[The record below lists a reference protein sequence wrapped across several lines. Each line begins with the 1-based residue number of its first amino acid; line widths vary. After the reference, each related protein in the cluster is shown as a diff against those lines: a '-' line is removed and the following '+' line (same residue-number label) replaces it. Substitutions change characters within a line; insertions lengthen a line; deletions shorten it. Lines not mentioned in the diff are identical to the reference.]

1 MKKIIALIMTMA
13 LLLGAA
19 AVAENAQPAKV
30 YNWADYEEQAKEIGG
45 EFVPAGG
52 IGLKIFAPK
61 GWEQV
66 KEAEVFGLRTAGV
79 EEKDPA
85 FCILSVQVLPV
96 AGDAFVEE
104 LKKSNP
110 TVTLAE
116 EQLNGYDVV
125 SYELT
130 DSNGIKAQ
138 GVALTSKDG
147 TKTVTFSFAPVTD
160 ANAKVVELVKA
171 SLQHEEENK

>member
-1 MKKIIALIMTMA
+1 MKKIIALIMTIA
-13 LLLGAA
+13 LLLSAA
-19 AVAENAQPAKV
+19 AVAENAQPAKA

-45 EFVPAGG
+45 EFVPVGG

-79 EEKDPA
+79 EETDPA

-96 AGDAFVEE
+96 AGDVFVEE
-104 LKKSNP
+104 LKKTNP
-110 TVTLAE
+110 TYLAE
-116 EQLNGYDVV
+116 EKLNDFDVISYDLAEV
-125 SYELT
+125 
-130 DSNGIKAQ
+130 DGIKGQ

-160 ANAKVVELVKA
+160 ANAKVIELIKA
-171 SLQHEEENK
+171 SLQHEEETK